1 MRQIFWVII
10 IVCVVIFGV
19 VWYVNRSKTHAVNS
33 GQVFVHGQQGD
44 KGKTDAAALGS
55 TGSASSTD
63 QPVEG
68 AAPAASAPAAGT
80 DAAPAEASAP
90 VQSDAGT
97 SQSGAGTAQGSA
109 VTPPATDSISRNPPN
124 GMVFAGTGKFQ
135 LYRQGDITW
144 RLNTETGQACILFAT
159 NAEWRQTRVYQHG
172 CGGS

>member
-1 MRQIFWVII
+1 MRQIFWIII

-33 GQVFVHGQQGD
+33 GQVFVRGQQGD
-44 KGKTDAAALGS
+44 KGKTDAAAPA
-55 TGSASSTD
+55 ASSENSTD
-63 QPVEG
+63 QPAET
-68 AAPAASAPAAGT
+68 PAAAPAAGT

-90 VQSDAGT
+90 A
-97 SQSGAGTAQGSA
+97 QSGAGAAQSGA

-124 GMVFAGTGKFQ
+124 GMVFSGTGKFQ

-159 NAEWRQTRVYQHG
+159 NAEWRQMRVYQHG